1 VAAEHRA
8 DRFRVQPGTGR
19 AHRPDAGAPG
29 PGAAISGPI
38 PLAGASHGP
47 GWGGPGP
54 ARRGGEVPPFD
65 EVVTIDDVADGKP
78 APDPYLTAVSR
89 LGLDPAA
96 AVAFEDSPVGSQAA
110 HRAGCTVIGVNEDAE
125 VGLTADVRLTHLGQA
140 RFDTSTR
147 TLHLP

>member
-1 VAAEHRA
+1 GLTSRRPGGQELVTPMAGTRPVAAASNVRGEDVRGLLERAGMLHR
-8 DRFRVQPGTGR
+8 V
-19 AHRPDAGAPG
+19 
-29 PGAAISGPI
+29 
-38 PLAGASHGP
+38 
-47 GWGGPGP
+47 
-54 ARRGGEVPPFD
+54 D
-65 EVVTIDDVADGKP
+65 EVVTIDAVADGKP

-140 RFDTSTR
+140 RFDT
-147 TLHLP
+147 